1 VLIKAYLFTL
11 VLIREEVLIPILF
24 LTIIYRRVNALLLN
38 RRLKLTSIISIL

>member
-1 VLIKAYLFTL
+1 MLIKAYLFTL

-24 LTIIYRRVNALLLN
+24 LTIIYRRVNNLLLN

>member
-24 LTIIYRRVNALLLN
+24 LTIIYRRVNASLPN
-38 RRLKLTSIISIL
+38 RRLKSTSVISIL

>member
-24 LTIIYRRVNALLLN
+24 LTIIYRRVNNLLLN